1 MKIQIHR
8 NLHQRHRE
16 NNPGLAKNFQAGE
29 ELPVEREN
37 IQKLLSGEW
46 EFCYFDS
53 DKRVTYPFYITLN
66 EIKNGTTEQIN
77 HLLVKENEFE
87 ELIKIPEIK
96 ELIDLDRVMI
106 KPTPNDHYSSL
117 FSYEPF
123 LLYYEKLSK
132 GIK

>member
-1 MKIQIHR
+1 MKIKIYQNIS
-8 NLHQRHRE
+8 LRHRE
-16 NNPGLAKNFQAGE
+16 NIPGLARNFKIGE
-29 ELPVEREN
+29 ELPVERNN
-37 IQKLLSGEW
+37 IQKLLSGKW

-53 DKRVTYPFYITLN
+53 DQRITYPFYITLN
-66 EIKNGTTEQIN
+66 EIKNGTTEPIN
-77 HLLVKENEFE
+77 HLLVHKNEFE

-106 KPTPNDHYSSL
+106 KPTHYDPYFSL

-123 LLYYEKLSK
+123 LPYYEKLSK